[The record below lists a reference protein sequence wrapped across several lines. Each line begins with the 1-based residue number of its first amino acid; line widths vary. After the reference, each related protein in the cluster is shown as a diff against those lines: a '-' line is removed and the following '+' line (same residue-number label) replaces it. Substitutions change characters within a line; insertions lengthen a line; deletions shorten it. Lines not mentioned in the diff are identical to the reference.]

1 MDKKSIL
8 LVEDDQDFSR
18 LMAMALRA
26 NNYKVVLAQDAVTA
40 VNKAQKE
47 EPDLILLDIGIPGGD
62 GFLVMNRLQL
72 TPSLSKV
79 PVVVISARDPTVNK
93 DRALMTGARA
103 YFQKPADNDELLTK
117 ISEILGA

>member
-8 LVEDDQDFSR
+8 LVEDDQDLSR
-18 LMAMALRA
+18 LTAMALRA
-26 NNYKVVLAQDAVTA
+26 NNYKVVHAQDAVTA
-40 VNKAQKE
+40 VTKAQKE

-79 PVVVISARDPTVNK
+79 PVIVISARDPAINE
-93 DRALMTGARA
+93 DRALKTGARA
-103 YFQKPADNDELLTK
+103 YFQKPADNHELLTK
-117 ISEILGA
+117 ISELLEA

>member
-1 MDKKSIL
+1 
-8 LVEDDQDFSR
+8 
-18 LMAMALRA
+18 
-26 NNYKVVLAQDAVTA
+26 VVLAQDAVTA

>member
-1 MDKKSIL
+1 MLFRS
-8 LVEDDQDFSR
+8 
-18 LMAMALRA
+18 
-26 NNYKVVLAQDAVTA
+26 VTA
-40 VNKAQKE
+40 VTKAQKE

-79 PVVVISARDPTVNK
+79 PVVVISARDPAVNK

-117 ISEILGA
+117 ISEILEA

>member
-1 MDKKSIL
+1 MDKKNIL
-8 LVEDDQDFSR
+8 LVEDDQDLSR
-18 LMAMALRA
+18 LTAMALRA

-40 VNKAQKE
+40 VTKAQKE

-72 TPSLSKV
+72 TPSLSKI
-79 PVVVISARDPTVNK
+79 PVVVISARDPAVNK

-103 YFQKPADNDELLTK
+103 YFQKPANNHELLTK
-117 ISEILGA
+117 ISEILEA

>member
-18 LMAMALRA
+18 LVAMALRA

-40 VNKAQKE
+40 VTKAQKE

-79 PVVVISARDPTVNK
+79 PVVVISARDPAVNK

-117 ISEILGA
+117 ISEILET

>member
-8 LVEDDQDFSR
+8 LVEGDQDFSR

-40 VNKAQKE
+40 VTKAQKE

-79 PVVVISARDPTVNK
+79 PVVVISARDPAINK
-93 DRALMTGARA
+93 ERALMTGARA

-117 ISEILGA
+117 ISELLEA

>member
-8 LVEDDQDFSR
+8 LVDDDQDLSR
-18 LMAMALRA
+18 LVAQALRA
-26 NNYKVVLAQDAVTA
+26 NNYKVVLAQDAVSA
-40 VNKAQKE
+40 VTKAQKV

-79 PVVVISARDPTVNK
+79 PVVVVTARDPAINK
-93 DRALMTGARA
+93 ERALMTGARA
-103 YFQKPADNDELLTK
+103 YFQKPADKDELLTK
-117 ISEILGA
+117 ISELLEA